1 MAALDLD
8 RFEVLT
14 FDCYGTLI
22 DWEAG
27 ILAEVQPILAGH
39 GISLTDDDVLERYA
53 RIEAAIEAGPY
64 RIYRDV
70 LADSLV
76 ELAAELGVRGHGRA
90 TWPRS
95 GHRFRAGRR
104 SPTRR
109 RP

>member
-53 RIEAAIEAGPY
+53 RIEAAIEGGPY
-64 RIYRDV
+64 RLYRDV
-70 LADSLV
+70 LAASL
-76 ELAAELGVRGHGRA
+76 AGHGRGAGVRGHARA

-104 SPTRR
+104 SRTRR